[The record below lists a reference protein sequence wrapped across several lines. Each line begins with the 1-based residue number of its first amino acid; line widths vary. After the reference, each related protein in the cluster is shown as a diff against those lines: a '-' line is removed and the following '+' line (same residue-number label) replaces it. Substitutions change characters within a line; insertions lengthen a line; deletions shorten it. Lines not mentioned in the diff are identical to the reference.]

1 MFDPTDPDMQEG
13 MEKMAKAFAALAV
26 RNTYLETLHAG
37 VVPISRAGDGSDVV
51 VTDAE
56 GNEIAWP
63 EVSRFNDDEMK
74 ILMKQVVD
82 RLYTYLLHMFD
93 PAFKTALEH
102 GLLYTHGWDPAQVAE
117 GLIPSTG
124 ESDVS

>member
-1 MFDPTDPDMQEG
+1 MFDPNDPDMQEA
-13 MEKMAKAFAALAV
+13 MEKMAKTFAALAV
-26 RNTYLETLHAG
+26 RNTFLETLHAG

-56 GNEIAWP
+56 GKEIPWV

-82 RLYTYLLHMFD
+82 RLYTCLLHMFD
-93 PAFKTALEH
+93 PAFKPALDH
-102 GLLYTHGWDPAQVAE
+102 GLLYTHGWDPAQIAD
-117 GLIPSTG
+117 GLVPGTG
-124 ESDVS
+124 NSDVS